1 MGAASR
7 RELFARCWFLHSP
20 EEKSSRRDA
29 APTYRNSSVSPQPT
43 RAADLSTSPSDPLS
57 TDPLPEPSP
66 APRRPRA
73 SNALLVLATLAV
85 GYTLWAA
92 QDVLLP
98 ILLGMFFALVA
109 NPIIRLLKRLWIP
122 RFVAAL
128 IVVVGGIAGTAALA
142 NQLVVPASDWFRDV
156 PQELR
161 EMTPK
166 LRQLTKPMLDA
177 NRAAENIARAAGGE
191 SAKKVQVVRTQVD
204 DPYKVL
210 NATPRL
216 LASVL
221 AVVLLTFFF
230 LVYGENLQRHA
241 IALLPGRQKQK
252 FSVDLMH
259 SIEREVSRYVLTI
272 SLINAVVGLVYA
284 AILYALDIP
293 LQEALLWGTMV
304 ALLNFAP
311 YVGPLIGMG
320 VMLLV
325 GFVTY
330 NEQWL
335 SVMPVLVYLG
345 LHTLEGQIVTPIVLG
360 RRMALSPLVLI
371 LALMLFGWLWGIVG
385 LLLAVPLLVCI
396 KLVLAQVEGME
407 GWARLLE

>member
-1 MGAASR
+1 MIPG
-7 RELFARCWFLHSP
+7 
-20 EEKSSRRDA
+20 
-29 APTYRNSSVSPQPT
+29 N
-43 RAADLSTSPSDPLS
+43 
-57 TDPLPEPSP
+57 P
-66 APRRPRA
+66 APEAEPTAPATDTPSRRPRA
-73 SNALLVLATLAV
+73 STALLVLATLAV

-92 QDVLLP
+92 QDLLLP
-98 ILLGMFFALVA
+98 ILLSMFFALVA
-109 NPIIRLLKRLWIP
+109 NPIIRLLKRLWVP

-128 IVVVGGIAGTAALA
+128 LVVVGGIAGAGALGS
-142 NQLVVPASDWFRDV
+142 QLIVPAGDWFRDV
-156 PQELR
+156 PRELR
-161 EMTPK
+161 ELTPR
-166 LRQLTKPMLDA
+166 LRELAKPMQDA

-204 DPYKVL
+204 DPYKFIT
-210 NATPRL
+210 ATPRL

-230 LVYGENLQRHA
+230 LVYGEALQRSA

-252 FSVDLMH
+252 FTVDLMH
-259 SIEREVSRYVLTI
+259 TIERELSRYVLTI
-272 SLINAVVGLVYA
+272 SVINAVVGLVYA
-284 AILYALDIP
+284 GILYALDLP

-311 YVGPLIGMG
+311 YVGALIGMG

-330 NEQWL
+330 KEPWL
-335 SVMPVLVYLG
+335 SVLPVLIYLG
-345 LHTLEGQIVTPIVLG
+345 LHALEGQIVTPIVLG

-371 LALMLFGWLWGIVG
+371 VALMLFGWLWGIVG

-396 KLVLAQVEGME
+396 KLVLARVEGME